1 MGAGRDSAGAFLQ
14 ENMGWD
20 SQAVVKMVVASI
32 LPYCV
37 WVPTKRMK
45 IMQDVFKQ
53 GQAGD
58 RWARPA
64 GNGRGDVFPPH
75 GCANAKSATTDWVA
89 QAGLAQIHYERA
101 RISKFPVGEAH
112 GRRINKSNNR
122 RSCNGASLHCLKNR
136 QWVGRTKPFIFGNRR
151 RSRAT
156 SGEWQT
162 EAECHLGGVF

>member
-1 MGAGRDSAGAFLQ
+1 LVCFKWEFLQDAGQIVAGGDSCGAFLQ

-20 SQAVVKMVVASI
+20 SQAVVKMAVASI
-32 LPYCV
+32 LPYCA

-64 GNGRGDVFPPH
+64 GNGRGDVFPPR

-89 QAGLAQIHYERA
+89 QAGLAQIHSERA
-101 RISKFPVGEAH
+101 KISRFMAGDVHEKRIK
-112 GRRINKSNNR
+112 KSNDR
-122 RSCNGASLHCLKNR
+122 RTCNWAILHC
-136 QWVGRTKPFIFGNRR
+136 
-151 RSRAT
+151 
-156 SGEWQT
+156 
-162 EAECHLGGVF
+162 